1 MSSFGANNKFGEA
14 GQSTSKMSEPSN
26 QFGRVYSI
34 LLTDDQKDA
43 DLMKVPVGSIGAIQ
57 FKFLVKGVED
67 ANSITQTAYPIDAR
81 NRAFPVKNEVVE
93 ILTGPSNKVQDAET
107 NNLPVYYY
115 RAVVDM
121 WGASEHNARP
131 NSQFNTSKE
140 QVTGEFIEKGDISRM
155 KHLPGDYVIEGR
167 FGNGVRFGS
176 SNSKTKVSSPW
187 SGPDGSPLVIISN
200 GRKKGKLS
208 FEDINKDGSS
218 MYILSDQKIAFEPA
232 SLNFESYNVTMTAVQ
247 SSQVVKPD
255 PVKATAPVPVAAVPP
270 TEPVVVKTAVTAS
283 VIQEPL
289 KVDEVEALPA
299 QESTEGF
306 QEFEKIGAMHVGHET
321 PYWRDVVLSIPISN
335 FTSGNLPKDLTDF
348 NLVYLTFQQGAAGS
362 QAIIDSAVKN
372 LSTVPRVNRFT
383 REDVQ
388 GENMRDNIFSD
399 FGRIPPTP
407 ANFVSYWK
415 KKSDFQQREAF
426 SVAVPR
432 DVEVAIRAA
441 CNKWGVPFDI
451 ARIVCFIESGY
462 KPNAGDESHKGL
474 FQVSK
479 KLWRS
484 RYPNEDP
491 KNRTDIRKNA
501 DVGVFN
507 LRDAARN
514 VSVLRRLIKNS

>member
-167 FGNGVRFGS
+167 FGNGIRFGS
-176 SNSKTKVSSPW
+176 SNSKTKVISPW

-232 SLNFESYNVTMTAVQ
+232 SLNFESYNVTMTTVQ

-255 PVKATAPVPVAAVPP
+255 PVKSTAPVPVAVVPP
-270 TEPVVVKTAVTAS
+270 TEPVVVETAVTAS

-306 QEFEKIGAMHVGHET
+306 QEFEEIGALHLNDTNNYWSKTLIPLEPTVYENESVGG
-321 PYWRDVVLSIPISN
+321 LSN
-335 FTSGNLPKDLTDF
+335 
-348 NLVYLTFQQGAAGS
+348 YLLAYLGYQQGAGGLRNILRAMKKGLQTLPS
-362 QAIIDSAVKN
+362 SKAQAAMVINVQPKMRSKP
-372 LSTVPRVNRFT
+372 LSPKTFI
-383 REDVQ
+383 Q
-388 GENMRDNIFSD
+388 
-399 FGRIPPTP
+399 
-407 ANFVSYWK
+407 YWK
-415 KKSDFQQREAF
+415 KQYELKAAEALATPMPKD
-426 SVAVPR
+426 VA
-432 DVEVAIRAA
+432 AIITEFA
-441 CNKWGVPFDI
+441 NKWGIPKDY
-451 ARIVCFIESGY
+451 ARIICFIESTY
-462 KPNAGDESHKGL
+462 NSNANAGTTADCIGL
-474 FQVSK
+474 FQTTATLHK
-479 KLWRS
+479 S
-484 RYPNEDP
+484 RYPNDSPNERLNP
-491 KNRTDIRKNA
+491 RKSA
-501 DVGVFN
+501 DVG
-507 LRDAARN
+507 LQYLGTMIA
-514 VSVLRRLIKNS
+514 SVPTFRKILEQ

>member
-1 MSSFGANNKFGEA
+1 MSSFGANSIFRDIGNSVA
-14 GQSTSKMSEPSN
+14 NMLDNSN

-43 DLMKVPVGSIGAIQ
+43 DAMKVPVGSIGAIQ

-167 FGNGVRFGS
+167 FGNGIRFGS

-270 TEPVVVKTAVTAS
+270 VEPVVVETAVTAS

-289 KVDEVEALPA
+289 KVDEVEALPE

-306 QEFEKIGAMHVGHET
+306 QEFEAIIIGNTRLSSGLSYKPEYEINASTSIVRGTERLAIGTFKPSTRGEFGKLPFKNFMRT
-321 PYWRDVVLSIPISN
+321 PKTLEDFANTLNSLKNKALINKNLARSVLAIAINEQGGTNGFNNNFFGIHSDIGSFKRSGIFSNSKPNYQVVAREGGTNKMRAYLGFNTFEDAILYIADILNEKGFS
-335 FTSGNLPKDLTDF
+335 DLTYGPEED
-348 NLVYLTFQQGAAGS
+348 N
-362 QAIIDSAVKN
+362 K
-372 LSTVPRVNRFT
+372 FT
-383 REDVQ
+383 RLYIDRWWSPV
-388 GENMRDNIFSD
+388 NKNVSADIFS
-399 FGRIPPTP
+399 
-407 ANFVSYWK
+407 NK
-415 KKSDFQQREAF
+415 KQGY
-426 SVAVPR
+426 V
-432 DVEVAIRAA
+432 RA
-441 CNKWGVPFDI
+441 
-451 ARIVCFIESGY
+451 
-462 KPNAGDESHKGL
+462 
-474 FQVSK
+474 K
-479 KLWRS
+479 KLI
-484 RYPNEDP
+484 P
-491 KNRTDIRKNA
+491 
-501 DVGVFN
+501 
-507 LRDAARN
+507 
-514 VSVLRRLIKNS
+514 